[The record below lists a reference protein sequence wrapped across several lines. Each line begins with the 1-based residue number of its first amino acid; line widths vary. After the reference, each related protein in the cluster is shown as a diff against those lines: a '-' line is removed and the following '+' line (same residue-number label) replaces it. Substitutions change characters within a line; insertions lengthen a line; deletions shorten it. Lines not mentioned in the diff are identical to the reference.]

1 MRALLQ
7 TIVSP
12 PSRHWDAVIPIPG
25 KIRTDCSESLCLF
38 LSRRSLGVRRRTDSP
53 WRTLSATA
61 SPASDTEV
69 TMMSARRKNSGDG
82 TGQVGQLQRE
92 RTRGRRSH
100 AETPM
105 RDYAALV
112 ALFNG
117 LLATALLARKCSR
130 EPLPERVE
138 PKDIALF
145 ALATQKLSRVITKE
159 KVTSAFRAPFTEV
172 EGKGGPGEIEERAK
186 GRGLRR
192 AIGELLTCPFC
203 LGTWIASGFIY
214 GYVFTPR
221 ISRILA
227 SIFAVS
233 GLADFL
239 QQLYVKTQKMNEQK

>member
-1 MRALLQ
+1 
-7 TIVSP
+7 
-12 PSRHWDAVIPIPG
+12 
-25 KIRTDCSESLCLF
+25 
-38 LSRRSLGVRRRTDSP
+38 
-53 WRTLSATA
+53 
-61 SPASDTEV
+61 
-69 TMMSARRKNSGDG
+69 MMHTNRKTSGDG
-82 TGQVGQLQRE
+82 LVKQGQAE
-92 RTRGRRSH
+92 RRHQDRRGRQSR
-100 AETPM
+100 AEIST

-112 ALFNG
+112 AVFNG
-117 LLATALLARKCSR
+117 LLATALFARKCSR

-138 PKDIALF
+138 PKDLALF
-145 ALATQKLSRVITKE
+145 ALATQKLSRVITKD

-172 EGKGGPGEIEERAK
+172 EGKGGPGEVEERAK

-214 GYVFTPR
+214 GYVFAPR

-239 QQLYVKTQKMNEQK
+239 QQLYVKTQEMNKQK

>member
-1 MRALLQ
+1 MRALRQ
-7 TIVSP
+7 TMLSS

-25 KIRTDCSESLCLF
+25 KLEAASRDLGERTWDPSADGFRIGILMM
-38 LSRRSLGVRRRTDSP
+38 RTN
-53 WRTLSATA
+53 
-61 SPASDTEV
+61 
-69 TMMSARRKNSGDG
+69 RKTSGDG
-82 TGQVGQLQRE
+82 LVKQGQAE
-92 RTRGRRSH
+92 RRHQDRRGRQSR
-100 AETPM
+100 AEIST

-112 ALFNG
+112 AVFNG
-117 LLATALLARKCSR
+117 LLATALFARKCSR

-138 PKDIALF
+138 PKDLALF
-145 ALATQKLSRVITKE
+145 ALATQKLSRVITKD

-172 EGKGGPGEIEERAK
+172 EGKGGPGEVEERAK

-214 GYVFTPR
+214 GYVFAPR

-239 QQLYVKTQKMNEQK
+239 QQLYVKTQEMNE